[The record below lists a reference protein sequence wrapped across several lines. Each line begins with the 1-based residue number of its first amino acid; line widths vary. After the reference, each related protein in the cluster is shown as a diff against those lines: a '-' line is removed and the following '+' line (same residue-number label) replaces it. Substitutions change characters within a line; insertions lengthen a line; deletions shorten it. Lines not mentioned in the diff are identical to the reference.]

1 VTIKADLYQ
10 RTTQKALLDS
20 RVAEMTSEKTTA
32 DRCLTTMRALV
43 ARTAEETSLAT
54 AREDSSLKTTKT
66 AVTAKSDLHFVA
78 ICVVIL
84 HADFMPYFN

>member
-1 VTIKADLYQ
+1 MSKADSYQ

-20 RVAEMTSEKTTA
+20 RVAEVISEKTKA
-32 DRCLTTMRALV
+32 DRCLMTMRALV
-43 ARTAEETSLAT
+43 ARTAEAISPAT
-54 AREDSSLKTTKT
+54 AREDSFLKTTKT
-66 AVTAKSDLHFVA
+66 AVIAKSDLHFVA